1 MMDNRDLGAQRRHEG
16 KPPRPRRA
24 VAALTTTLLTLG
36 LTATAPAPSGAVQV
50 DSLALTQT
58 ATTSISSYETK
69 VQQLVNQRRASRGLP
84 RLRLASC
91 PEGTSKRWSQHL
103 ADTGSFYHQSM
114 GSVLN
119 KCDAT
124 YAGETLGR
132 GTMSPRKLVRMWMRS
147 PGHRAVLMSKKPRRI
162 GIGATKDS
170 SGRWVVAANFV
181 RF

>member
-1 MMDNRDLGAQRRHEG
+1 MMDIRDLGAPRRPGG
-16 KPPRPRRA
+16 KPRRPRRA
-24 VAALTTTLLTLG
+24 VAALTTTVLALG
-36 LTATAPAPSGAVQV
+36 LTATATAPSGAVQV
-50 DSLALTQT
+50 DSLALTQS
-58 ATTSISSYETK
+58 ATTSISTYETK
-69 VQQLVNQRRASRGLP
+69 VQKLINQRRANRGLV

-103 ADTGSFYHQSM
+103 AATDSFYHQSM
-114 GSVLN
+114 GTVLS

-132 GTMSPRKLVRMWMRS
+132 GTMSPRKLVRMWMQS

-162 GIGATKDS
+162 GIGATRDS